1 MCVKDEWKG
10 LRAREKSVVW
20 WYGTQKKFTL
30 FSSAIFSPKGQ
41 AESAKKIYVP
51 WTGFKTFPVKRKNQ
65 QNATPEAKAAIQSHM
80 HTHTDL
86 IAGPASEAVRVELVD
101 VENMNGAFDAE
112 VMELAGHFEK

>member
-1 MCVKDEWKG
+1 MLLQILK
-10 LRAREKSVVW
+10 LQYNLTHIHTHA
-20 WYGTQKKFTL
+20 
-30 FSSAIFSPKGQ
+30 
-41 AESAKKIYVP
+41 
-51 WTGFKTFPVKRKNQ
+51 
-65 QNATPEAKAAIQSHM
+65 

>member
-1 MCVKDEWKG
+1 MFLELALKHSQLK
-10 LRAREKSVVW
+10 EK
-20 WYGTQKKFTL
+20 K
-30 FSSAIFSPKGQ
+30 
-41 AESAKKIYVP
+41 
-51 WTGFKTFPVKRKNQ
+51 Q